1 MATYLVV
8 HSDLSSPNNDV
19 ELVVMLAF
27 CETLSLRSSISKT
40 RTINCISEGGVNF
53 LQLITS
59 TCHDKT
65 NYFCI
70 NNQTFPAVFQLSLQI
85 K

>member
-59 TCHDKT
+59 TCHDKLYKESDIPSSVSVEFT
-65 NYFCI
+65 NE
-70 NNQTFPAVFQLSLQI
+70 V
-85 K
+85 